1 MFRDGHGC
9 AITTAQGTWAS
20 QGQRNSPA
28 TLSHPPQH
36 AEHALTTTTTSELME
51 SRGSLA
57 CRGCQRVETGP
68 RCPPA
73 SRRRPSPR
81 VVSFA
86 PSGGL
91 VLSSDSAHP
100 KHRRRLVRQRPRC
113 NARDSSP
120 GPPWAARAF
129 VVRSMSSDISSVP
142 PATAA
147 SGNAQCRRRREAAD
161 RRAAAAHPARVPPA
175 ESSSPLRQSH
185 DGDQHSLYSGDA
197 PAANR
202 SLGHRHQ

>member
-20 QGQRNSPA
+20 QGQRKSPA

-36 AEHALTTTTTSELME
+36 AEQALTTTTTSELME

-100 KHRRRLVRQRPRC
+100 KHLRRLVRQRPRC
-113 NARDSSP
+113 NARGGSP
-120 GPPWAARAF
+120 GHPWAARAF
-129 VVRSMSSDISSVP
+129 VARSMPSDILYRLPQQPQEARGASDDVRP
-142 PATAA
+142 PTAA
-147 SGNAQCRRRREAAD
+147 LLQHTQRASRRP
-161 RRAAAAHPARVPPA
+161 RAAALFGNLMTVISIAFIVGTR
-175 ESSSPLRQSH
+175 PLPT
-185 DGDQHSLYSGDA
+185 D
-197 PAANR
+197 P
-202 SLGHRHQ
+202 